1 MLVDLFEERVFLEVE
16 GICMNG
22 KPIPPQEVCLL
33 DNQRDEIEF
42 MVMP

>member
-22 KPIPPQEVCLL
+22 KPIPPPQEVC
-33 DNQRDEIEF
+33 
-42 MVMP
+42 